1 MKQKKRDSIRN
12 LFRATQVGLEPMTS
26 AVTGQ
31 RSNQLSYWAKKIKNL
46 RFLTA
51 TVVCVANDE
60 SGTKRSGVF
69 FPHRVLCDGGCASG
83 GLFRAASF
91 AAGAKFIF
99 PSRHSKIYL
108 YFLILSRYFRQLL
121 PAPLLNLVC
130 YLILCYSYHIRVS

>member
-60 SGTKRSGVF
+60 SGTKCSGVF
-69 FPHRVLCDGGCASG
+69 FPHRVLCDGGCEAEDFSVPRPLRQ
-83 GLFRAASF
+83 GLNSF
-91 AAGAKFIF
+91 FLRDTQKYIFIF
-99 PSRHSKIYL
+99 
-108 YFLILSRYFRQLL
+108 
-121 PAPLLNLVC
+121 
-130 YLILCYSYHIRVS
+130 